1 MTENN
6 KEPEKTEEPAK
17 EDGSDDDDMFAA
29 DDFEIK
35 AVEQVVQRTRR
46 EDRFLNS
53 EVQDSEGYY
62 IPRMGDVLNGRYP
75 FLLVWFSYLSTV
87 KILTWIYCIQKPR
100 P

>member
-1 MTENN
+1 MTENTQ
-6 KEPEKTEEPAK
+6 EPEEIEEPAK
-17 EDGSDDDDMFAA
+17 EEASDDDDMFAA

-62 IPRMGDVLNGRYP
+62 IPRMGDVLNGRY
-75 FLLVWFSYLSTV
+75 TV
-87 KILTWIYCIQKPR
+87 FKNQGRGVFPPSCVFVIQKKMITK
-100 P
+100 